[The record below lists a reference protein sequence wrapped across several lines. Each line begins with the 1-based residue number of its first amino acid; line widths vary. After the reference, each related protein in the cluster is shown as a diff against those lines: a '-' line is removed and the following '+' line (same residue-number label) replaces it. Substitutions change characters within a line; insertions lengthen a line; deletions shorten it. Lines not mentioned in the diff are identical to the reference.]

1 MLRLGRRLRELFGA
15 QPERL
20 DLIEDALLEAD
31 IGPRT
36 AEALLAGLDG
46 RSGRGERA
54 LTTIRERVL
63 ERLRVVPF
71 EPDAEQLSV
80 VMAVGVNGVGK
91 TTNLAKL
98 GALLKSRGR
107 RVLFAAADTFR
118 AAAVQQLSTHGRRL
132 GIPVVAQGQGADA
145 GAVLFDAIDSAL
157 SRQAGARQATVV
169 LADTSGRMHTDA
181 GLDAELRKLVRIAE
195 RRQVALHRLLVVDA
209 TTGRNA
215 FDQAR
220 TFRDGAGVDSILLA
234 KLDATAKGGVVIDIC
249 HELELGVSFVGTG
262 ERMEDLSRF
271 DPAAYAEG
279 LLGDRA

>member
-1 MLRLGRRLRELFGA
+1 MMFGLGKRLRELFGS

-20 DLIEDALLEAD
+20 DLIEDTLLEAD

-36 AEALLAGLDG
+36 VDELLEGLDG
-46 RSGRGERA
+46 RLGRGEQA
-54 LTTIRERVL
+54 LATIRGRVL
-63 ERLRVVPF
+63 ERLRAAAV
-71 EPDAEQLSV
+71 EPGPTGVSV

-98 GALLKSRGR
+98 GALLKRNGR

-118 AAAVQQLSTHGRRL
+118 AAAAEQLGMHGQRL

-145 GAVLFDAIDSAL
+145 GAVLFDAIDSAT
-157 SRQAGARQATVV
+157 ARSVDIV
-169 LADTSGRMHTDA
+169 LADTSGRMHTNA
-181 GLDAELRKLVRIAE
+181 GLEAELRKLVRIAE
-195 RRQVALHRLLVVDA
+195 RRRVALHRLLVVDA

-220 TFRDGAGVDSILLA
+220 TFRDGAGVDSILLS
-234 KLDATAKGGVVIDIC
+234 KLDATAKGGVVLDIC
-249 HELELGVSFVGTG
+249 HQLELGVSFVGTG

-271 DPAAYAEG
+271 DPDTYVTG
-279 LLGDRA
+279 LLGDGRRA

>member
-1 MLRLGRRLRELFGA
+1 MFGLGKRLRELFGS
-15 QPERL
+15 QPERR
-20 DLIEDALLEAD
+20 DLIEDTLLEAD

-36 AEALLAGLDG
+36 VEELLDGLDG
-46 RSGRGERA
+46 RSGRGDRA
-54 LTTIRERVL
+54 LAAIRERVL
-63 ERLRVVPF
+63 QRLRVATF
-71 EPDAEQLSV
+71 EPDLQGLSV
-80 VMAVGVNGVGK
+80 VMAIGVNGVGK

-98 GALLKSRGR
+98 GALLKRRGR

-118 AAAVQQLSTHGRRL
+118 AAAVEQLSTHGQRL

-145 GAVLFDAIDSAL
+145 GAVLFDAIDSAT
-157 SRQAGARQATVV
+157 ARSLDVV
-169 LADTSGRMHTDA
+169 LADTSGRMHTNA

-220 TFRDGAGVDSILLA
+220 TFRDGAGVDSILLS
-234 KLDATAKGGVVIDIC
+234 KLDATAKGGTVLDIC
-249 HELELGVSFVGTG
+249 QELQLGISFVGTG

-271 DPAAYAEG
+271 DPETYVTG
-279 LLGDRA
+279 LLGDGA

>member
-1 MLRLGRRLRELFGA
+1 MFGLGKRLRELFGS

-20 DLIEDALLEAD
+20 DLIEDTLLEAD

-36 AEALLAGLDG
+36 VDELLDGLDG
-46 RSGRGERA
+46 RIGRGERA
-54 LTTIRERVL
+54 LATIRERVL
-63 ERLRVVPF
+63 ERLRAAVV
-71 EPDAEQLSV
+71 EPDPTGVSV

-98 GALLKSRGR
+98 GALLKRNGR

-118 AAAVQQLSTHGRRL
+118 AAAVEQLGMHGQRL
-132 GIPVVAQGQGADA
+132 GIPVIAQGQGADA
-145 GAVLFDAIDSAL
+145 GAVLFDAIDSAN
-157 SRQAGARQATVV
+157 ARSVDVV
-169 LADTSGRMHTDA
+169 LADTSGRMHTNA
-181 GLDAELRKLVRIAE
+181 GLDAELRKLVRISE

-220 TFRDGAGVDSILLA
+220 TFRDGAGVDSILLS
-234 KLDATAKGGVVIDIC
+234 KLDATAKGGAVLDIC
-249 HELELGVSFVGTG
+249 HELELGISFVGTG

-271 DPAAYAEG
+271 DPEIYVTA
-279 LLGDRA
+279 LLGDGRRK

>member
-1 MLRLGRRLRELFGA
+1 MMFGLGKRLRELFGS

-20 DLIEDALLEAD
+20 DLIEDTLLEAD

-36 AEALLAGLDG
+36 VDELLEGLDG
-46 RSGRGERA
+46 RSGRGEQA
-54 LTTIRERVL
+54 LATIRRRVL
-63 ERLRVVPF
+63 ERLRAAAV
-71 EPDAEQLSV
+71 EPAPTGVSV

-98 GALLKSRGR
+98 GALLKRNGR

-118 AAAVQQLSTHGRRL
+118 AAAVEQLGMHGQRL

-145 GAVLFDAIDSAL
+145 GAVLFDAIDSAT
-157 SRQAGARQATVV
+157 ARSVDIV
-169 LADTSGRMHTDA
+169 LADTSGRMHTNA

-195 RRQVALHRLLVVDA
+195 RRRAALHRLLVVDA

-220 TFRDGAGVDSILLA
+220 TFRDGAGVDSILLS
-234 KLDATAKGGVVIDIC
+234 KLDATAKGGVVLDIC
-249 HELELGVSFVGTG
+249 HQLELGISFVGTG

-271 DPAAYAEG
+271 DPETYVTG
-279 LLGDRA
+279 LLGDGRRT

>member
-1 MLRLGRRLRELFGA
+1 MFGLGKRLRELFGS

-20 DLIEDALLEAD
+20 DLIEDTLFEAD

-36 AEALLAGLDG
+36 VDELLEGLDG
-46 RSGRGERA
+46 RAGRGERA
-54 LTTIRERVL
+54 LATIRERVL
-63 ERLRVVPF
+63 ERLRAAVVELDP
-71 EPDAEQLSV
+71 QSVSV

-98 GALLKSRGR
+98 GALLKRHGN

-118 AAAVQQLSTHGRRL
+118 AAAVEQLSVHGQRL

-145 GAVLFDAIDSAL
+145 GAVLFDAIDSAT
-157 SRQAGARQATVV
+157 ARSIDVV
-169 LADTSGRMHTDA
+169 LADTSGRMHTNA

-195 RRQVALHRLLVVDA
+195 RRQVGLHRLLVVDA

-220 TFRDGAGVDSILLA
+220 TFRDGAGVDSILLS
-234 KLDATAKGGVVIDIC
+234 KLDATAKGGTVLDIC
-249 HELELGVSFVGTG
+249 HELELGISFVGTG

-271 DPAAYAEG
+271 DPDAYVTG
-279 LLGDRA
+279 LLGDGA

>member
-1 MLRLGRRLRELFGA
+1 MMFGLGKRLRELFGS

-20 DLIEDALLEAD
+20 DLIEDTLLEAD

-36 AEALLAGLDG
+36 VDELLEGLDG
-46 RSGRGERA
+46 RLGRGEQA
-54 LTTIRERVL
+54 LATIRGRVL
-63 ERLRVVPF
+63 ERLRAAAVELGPTGV
-71 EPDAEQLSV
+71 SV

-98 GALLKSRGR
+98 GALLKRNGR

-118 AAAVQQLSTHGRRL
+118 AAAAEQLGMHGQRL

-145 GAVLFDAIDSAL
+145 GAVLFDAIDSAT
-157 SRQAGARQATVV
+157 ARSVDIV
-169 LADTSGRMHTDA
+169 LADTSGRMHTNA

-195 RRQVALHRLLVVDA
+195 RRRVALHRLLVVDA

-220 TFRDGAGVDSILLA
+220 TFRDGAGVDSILLS
-234 KLDATAKGGVVIDIC
+234 KLDATAKGGVVLDIC
-249 HELELGVSFVGTG
+249 HQLELGVSFVGTG

-271 DPAAYAEG
+271 DPATYVTG
-279 LLGDRA
+279 LLGDGRRA

>member
-1 MLRLGRRLRELFGA
+1 MMFGLGKRLRELFGS

-20 DLIEDALLEAD
+20 DLIEDTLLEAD

-36 AEALLAGLDG
+36 VDELLEGLDG
-46 RSGRGERA
+46 RLGRGEQA
-54 LTTIRERVL
+54 LATIRGRVL
-63 ERLRVVPF
+63 ERLRAAAVELGPTGV
-71 EPDAEQLSV
+71 SV

-98 GALLKSRGR
+98 GALLKRNGR

-118 AAAVQQLSTHGRRL
+118 AAAAEQLGMHGQRL

-145 GAVLFDAIDSAL
+145 GAVLFDAIDSA
-157 SRQAGARQATVV
+157 AARSVDIV
-169 LADTSGRMHTDA
+169 LADTSGRMHTNA

-195 RRQVALHRLLVVDA
+195 RRRVALHRLLVVDA

-220 TFRDGAGVDSILLA
+220 TFRDGAGVDSILLS
-234 KLDATAKGGVVIDIC
+234 KLDATAKGGVVLDIC
-249 HELELGVSFVGTG
+249 HQLELGVSFVGTG

-271 DPAAYAEG
+271 DPATYVTG
-279 LLGDRA
+279 LLGDGRRA

>member
-1 MLRLGRRLRELFGA
+1 MFGLGKRLRELFGS
-15 QPERL
+15 QPERR
-20 DLIEDALLEAD
+20 DLIEDTLLEAD

-36 AEALLAGLDG
+36 VEELLDGLDG
-46 RSGRGERA
+46 RSGRGDRA
-54 LTTIRERVL
+54 LAAIRERVL
-63 ERLRVVPF
+63 QRLRVAAF
-71 EPDAEQLSV
+71 EPDLQGLSV
-80 VMAVGVNGVGK
+80 VMAIGVNGVGK

-98 GALLKSRGR
+98 GALLKRRGR

-118 AAAVQQLSTHGRRL
+118 AAAVEQLSTHGQRL

-145 GAVLFDAIDSAL
+145 GAVLFDAIDSAT
-157 SRQAGARQATVV
+157 ARSLDVV
-169 LADTSGRMHTDA
+169 LADTSGRMHTNA

-220 TFRDGAGVDSILLA
+220 TFRDGAGVDSILLS
-234 KLDATAKGGVVIDIC
+234 KLDATAKGGTVLDIC
-249 HELELGVSFVGTG
+249 QELELGISFVGTG

-271 DPAAYAEG
+271 DPETYVTG
-279 LLGDRA
+279 LLGDGA